1 MAAQG
6 RTEEQVTADE
16 NLTKAIEECLRAY
29 GFEDGSIL
37 TDYLVI
43 AATVK
48 LDEDEDTTT
57 AYSYLYRDSDMPY
70 YKILGL
76 LEVARARAAYHM
88 MQGDEG

>member
-16 NLTKAIEECLRAY
+16 NLTKAVEECLKAY

-48 LDEDEDTTT
+48 LDDDEDTTT

-88 MQGDEG
+88 MQGEED